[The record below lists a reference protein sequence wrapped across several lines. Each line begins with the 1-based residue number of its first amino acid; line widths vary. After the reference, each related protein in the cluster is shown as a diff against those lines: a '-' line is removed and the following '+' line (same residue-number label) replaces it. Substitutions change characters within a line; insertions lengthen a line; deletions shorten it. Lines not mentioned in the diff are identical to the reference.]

1 MSTLEGTM
9 MHPDVVLKNEGSMVQ
24 TCRNINVH
32 VVSTDIRV
40 C

>member
-1 MSTLEGTM
+1 

-24 TCRNINVH
+24 TCRNIKVH
-32 VVSTDIRV
+32 VVNTDIIL